1 MSTIIIYV
9 SKSGATKRCAETLA
23 KNISGSVL
31 CDIQKDT
38 PQIDDFDTVIIG
50 SGIRMGKI
58 YKPMDRFIKKNLSL
72 LISKSTAIFLCN
84 YYSETF
90 LKAIENNI
98 PKELSESV
106 ICIESLG
113 GKKPFAS
120 NLDENTWIR
129 QDNMIAFVHALERY
143 I

>member
-1 MSTIIIYV
+1 MSTIIIYI
-9 SKSGATKRCAETLA
+9 SKSGATKRCAEILA

-31 CDIQKDT
+31 CDIQKHI
-38 PQIDDFDTVIIG
+38 PLIDDFDTIIIG

-58 YKPMDRFIKKNLSL
+58 YKPMNKFIKKNLSL
-72 LISKSTAIFLCN
+72 LMSKSTAIFLCN

-120 NLDENTWIR
+120 NLDENTWIK
-129 QDNMIAFVHALERY
+129 QENMITFVHALEQY